1 MFLLIGTLIIQLKE
15 DNIMRNK
22 NNYIELIILI
32 ISFLLISFNK
42 IIALFKYEEIE

>member
-1 MFLLIGTLIIQLKE
+1 LIIQLKE